1 MIQFDLK
8 FEGNIEE
15 QLTFE
20 DNAEYEVKFG
30 NENTEFNLSFEDE

>member
-1 MIQFDLK
+1 MITLDIT

-20 DNAEYEVKFG
+20 DNADYEVKFG
-30 NENTEFNLSFEDE
+30 NENTEFSLSFEDE